1 MKKAFRLNSL
11 AKEKIRTALNEI
23 LKTRTE
29 IRFAFLH
36 GSFLEMRSFHDVDVA
51 VYLYNEE
58 IPEDLLEY
66 ELSLSSIL
74 EGSIRMPMDVKI
86 LNFAPI
92 AFRYEV
98 TRGEVIFSRD
108 EEARFGFIENTWNE
122 YLDYRPVAEQILQDL
137 AA

>member
-36 GSFLEMRSFHDVDVA
+36 GSFPEERSFHDVDVA
-51 VYLYNEE
+51 VYLYNQE
-58 IPEDLLEY
+58 IPEDLLKY

-74 EGSIRMPMDVKI
+74 EERIRLPVDIKI
-86 LNFAPI
+86 LNTAPLG
-92 AFRYEV
+92 FRYEV

-122 YLDYRPVAEQILQDL
+122 YLDYKPVAEQILQDL